1 MKTIRQY
8 KVAEWLGV
16 KPATL
21 ANIFCGNRR
30 PSRLEAKRLEA
41 VSGVS
46 FEDWMLSNGNIL
58 RQKVFAAWA
67 VSRSHKGAKQ

>member
-1 MKTIRQY
+1 METIKQY

-21 ANIFCGNRR
+21 ANIFCENRR

-41 VSGVS
+41 ISGVS
-46 FEDWMLSNGNIL
+46 FEDWMLSNGSAL
-58 RQKVFAAWA
+58 RQKVFTAWA
-67 VSRSHKGAKQ
+67 VRRGGEK

>member
-8 KVAEWLGV
+8 QVAEWLGV

-21 ANIFCGNRR
+21 ANIFCGHRR

-41 VSGVS
+41 ISGVS
-46 FEDWMLSNGNIL
+46 FEDWMLSNGSAL
-58 RQKVFAAWA
+58 RQKVFTAWA
-67 VSRSHKGAKQ
+67 VRRVEKK